1 MNRVCSMTT
10 NYSIPKFRT
19 NHPQSGASLIMVM
32 IILTVVSMLG
42 IAGIQISSLSER
54 SARNDRDYQIAWQ
67 SAEAALID
75 VEFDIFGPVAST
87 RRAIFSPQTNIG
99 AFGAFGGGCGASG
112 DSKGLC
118 SMVVSGKPDWLTVNF
133 ETTGATAATAEYGTF
148 TGRTFAAGS
157 TGFQPSK
164 RPRYVLEAIPDNF
177 GKGSPC
183 RDVTSSAVCSAYVY
197 RATAMGFGPRDDIQA
212 VLQMVYR
219 N

>member
-1 MNRVCSMTT
+1 MTS
-10 NYSIPKFRT
+10 NISRQKFQA
-19 NHPQSGASLIMVM
+19 HHQSGASLIMVM

-75 VEFDIFGPVAST
+75 AEFDIFGPATST
-87 RRAIFSPQTNIG
+87 RRSIFSPQTNIG
-99 AFGAFGGGCGASG
+99 AFVGGCGASG

-118 SMVVSGKPDWLTVNF
+118 TLVVSGKPSWLTVNF
-133 ETTGATAATAEYGTF
+133 ETTGSSAATTEYGAF
-148 TGRTFAAGS
+148 TGRTFAAGG

-164 RPRYVLEAIPDNF
+164 RPRYVVEAIPDNF

-183 RDVTSSAVCSAYVY
+183 RDVTTAASCSAYVY
-197 RATAMGFGPRDDIQA
+197 RVTAMGFGPRDDIQA

>member
-1 MNRVCSMTT
+1 
-10 NYSIPKFRT
+10 
-19 NHPQSGASLIMVM
+19 MVL

-42 IAGIQISSLSER
+42 LAGIQISTLSER

-67 SAEAALID
+67 SSEAALID
-75 VEFDIFGPVAST
+75 AEFDIYGPANST
-87 RRAIFSPQTNIG
+87 RRLIFTPEANIG
-99 AFGAFGGGCGASG
+99 AFEDGCGSSG
-112 DSKGLC
+112 NGKGLC
-118 SMVVSGKPDWLTVNF
+118 SLVVSGKPAWLTVDF
-133 ETTGATAATAEYGTF
+133 ESIGASAATTEYGTF

-157 TGFQPSK
+157 SGFQPSK

-183 RDVTSSAVCSAYVY
+183 RDVTAGAVCKAFVY
-197 RATAMGFGPRDDIQA
+197 RVTAMGFGPRDDIQA

>member
-1 MNRVCSMTT
+1 MTWVFNMTT
-10 NYSIPKFRT
+10 NHSSSKFRMS
-19 NHPQSGASLIMVM
+19 HSQSGASLIMVL

-42 IAGIQISSLSER
+42 VAGIQISSLSER

-75 VEFDIFGPVAST
+75 AEFDIFGPVAST
-87 RRAIFSPQTNIG
+87 RRAIFSPQTN
-99 AFGAFGGGCGASG
+99 FGAFVGGCGASG
-112 DSKGLC
+112 DSRGLC
-118 SMVVSGKPDWLTVNF
+118 TPVVSGKPDWLTVNF
-133 ETTGATAATAEYGTF
+133 ETTSSSAATTEYGTF
-148 TGRTFAAGS
+148 TGRTFAAGG

-177 GKGSPC
+177 GRGSPC
-183 RDVTSSAVCSAYVY
+183 RDVTSSASCSAFVY

>member
-1 MNRVCSMTT
+1 MKRVCNMTA
-10 NYSIPKFRT
+10 NYFSSKFRT
-19 NHPQSGASLIMVM
+19 NHPQSGASLIMVL

-54 SARNDRDYQIAWQ
+54 SARNDRDYQIALQ

-75 VEFDIFGPVAST
+75 AEFDIFGPVAST
-87 RRAIFSPQTNIG
+87 RRAIFSPQANIG
-99 AFGAFGGGCGASG
+99 AYVDGCGTSG

-133 ETTGATAATAEYGTF
+133 ETTGSSAATTEYGAF
-148 TGRTFAAGS
+148 TGRTFAAGG

-183 RDVTSSAVCSAYVY
+183 RDVTSAASCSAYVY
-197 RATAMGFGPRDDIQA
+197 RVTAMGFGPRDDIQA

>member
-1 MNRVCSMTT
+1 MKRVCNMTT
-10 NYSIPKFRT
+10 NHSSPKFRT
-19 NHPQSGASLIMVM
+19 NHPQSGASLIIVL

-75 VEFDIFGPVAST
+75 AEFDIFGPVAST
-87 RRAIFSPQTNIG
+87 RRAIFYPQTNIS
-99 AFGAFGGGCGASG
+99 AFVGGCGASG

-118 SMVVSGKPDWLTVNF
+118 TMVISGKPDWLTVNF
-133 ETTGATAATAEYGTF
+133 ETTASSAATTEYGAF
-148 TGRTFAAGS
+148 TGRTFAAGAA
-157 TGFQPSK
+157 GFQPSK

-177 GKGSPC
+177 GRGSPC
-183 RDVTSSAVCSAYVY
+183 RDVTSNASCSAFVY
-197 RATAMGFGPRDDIQA
+197 RVTAMGFGPRDDIQA

>member
-1 MNRVCSMTT
+1 MTRVCEMTT
-10 NYSIPKFRT
+10 NHSNSKFQMSR
-19 NHPQSGASLIMVM
+19 PQSGASLIMVL

-75 VEFDIFGPVAST
+75 AEFDIFGPVAST

-99 AFGAFGGGCGASG
+99 AFVGGCGTSG

-118 SMVVSGKPDWLTVNF
+118 TMVASGKPDWQTVIFDSTASN
-133 ETTGATAATAEYGTF
+133 AATTEYGAF
-148 TGRTFAAGS
+148 TGRTFAAGG

-164 RPRYVLEAIPDNF
+164 RPRYVMEAIPDNF

-183 RDVTSSAVCSAYVY
+183 RDVTTGASCSAFVY
-197 RATAMGFGPRDDIQA
+197 RVTAMGFGPRDDIQA

>member
-1 MNRVCSMTT
+1 MAT
-10 NYSIPKFRT
+10 NHSSPNFRT
-19 NHPQSGASLIMVM
+19 NHHQSGASLIMVL

-75 VEFDIFGPVAST
+75 AEFDIFGPVASA
-87 RRAIFSPQTNIG
+87 RRAIFNPQTNIG
-99 AFGAFGGGCGASG
+99 AFVGGCGNSG

-118 SMVVSGKPDWLTVNF
+118 TQVVSGKPDWLTVNF
-133 ETTGATAATAEYGTF
+133 ETTGSSAATTEYGAF
-148 TGRTFAAGS
+148 TGRTFASGG

-183 RDVTSSAVCSAYVY
+183 RDVTSGASCSAFIY
-197 RATAMGFGPRDDIQA
+197 RVTAMGFGPRDDIQA

>member
-1 MNRVCSMTT
+1 
-10 NYSIPKFRT
+10 
-19 NHPQSGASLIMVM
+19 MVL

-42 IAGIQISSLSER
+42 FAGIQISTLSER

-67 SAEAALID
+67 SSEAALID
-75 VEFDIFGPVAST
+75 AEFDIYGPANST
-87 RRAIFSPQTNIG
+87 RRLIFTPEANIG
-99 AFGAFGGGCGASG
+99 AFEDGCGSSG
-112 DSKGLC
+112 NGKGLC
-118 SMVVSGKPDWLTVNF
+118 SLVVSGKPAWLTVDF
-133 ETTGATAATAEYGTF
+133 ESIGASAATTEYGTF

-157 TGFQPSK
+157 SGFQPSK

-183 RDVTSSAVCSAYVY
+183 RDVTTGAVCKAFVY
-197 RATAMGFGPRDDIQA
+197 RVTAMGFGPRDDIQA

>member
-1 MNRVCSMTT
+1 MPTLQ
-10 NYSIPKFRT
+10 FRAD
-19 NHPQSGASLIMVM
+19 NFQSGASLIMVM

-42 IAGIQISSLSER
+42 IAGIQSSTLSER

-75 VEFDIFGPVAST
+75 AEFDIFGSAAST
-87 RRAIFSPQTNIG
+87 RRAIFSPQANIG
-99 AFGAFGGGCGASG
+99 AYVDGCGASG

-118 SMVVSGKPDWLTVNF
+118 SMVASGKPAWLTVNF
-133 ETTGATAATAEYGTF
+133 ETTGASAATTEYGAF
-148 TGRTFAAGS
+148 TGRTFAAGGS
-157 TGFQPSK
+157 GFQPSK

-183 RDVTSSAVCSAYVY
+183 RDVTAGAACSAFVY
-197 RATAMGFGPRDDIQA
+197 RVTAMGFGPRDDIQA
-212 VLQMVYR
+212 VLQMAYR